1 MFTRRK
7 KISVTTGIILVMSLS
22 FALISNINAQQLVNS
37 NKTSQ
42 PVEVGLWATEENDG
56 VFQIYSCG
64 QELCGRFVGMQYTTP
79 LPPTSKQ
86 GNSQCNFLML
96 RNFVRDKSG
105 NRWSGTIFDP
115 RNEKGYD
122 AKIWVSSKGE
132 LKVRGYLGITL
143 LGETHTWHRFTG
155 DILQNCRLPDL
166 K

>member
-1 MFTRRK
+1 MFTRLK
-7 KISVTTGIILVMSLS
+7 KVSVITGIIFMMSLF
-22 FALISNINAQQLVNS
+22 FASLSNINAQQS
-37 NKTSQ
+37 ADPIKISQ
-42 PVEVGLWATEENDG
+42 PVEVGLWATKENDG
-56 VFQIYSCG
+56 VFQIYVCG
-64 QELCGRFVGMQYTTP
+64 QKLCGRFVGMQYTTP

-96 RNFVRDKSG
+96 QNFVRDKSG

-115 RNEKGYD
+115 RNEKAYD

-143 LGETHTWHRFTG
+143 LGETHTWHRFSG
-155 DILQNCRLPDL
+155 KIMENCRLPDL